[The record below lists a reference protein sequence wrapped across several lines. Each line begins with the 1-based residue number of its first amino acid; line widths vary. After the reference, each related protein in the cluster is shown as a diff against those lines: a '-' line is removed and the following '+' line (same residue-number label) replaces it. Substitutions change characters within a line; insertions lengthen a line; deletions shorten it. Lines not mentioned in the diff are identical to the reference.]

1 MSHPTTSLSELVHQR
16 ARLGVLAVVHEADR
30 AEFRF
35 LQEALDLTSG
45 NLSRHVQALE
55 EGGLISVERAIQ
67 GKRARTWV
75 RITKAGRK
83 ALAEEVA
90 QLKRLIAQIE
100 TAEAGLA
107 GQSAIGPEPGAEP
120 ELEPEAELKPE
131 SELEAE
137 AEPQAAAEIEAEA

>member
-1 MSHPTTSLSELVHQR
+1 MSHPTAAHPTTAHPTTALSELVHQR
-16 ARLGVLAVVHEADR
+16 ARLGVLAVVHEAER

-35 LQEALDLTSG
+35 LQEALGLTSG

-83 ALAEEVA
+83 ALAEEVT

-100 TAEAGLA
+100 TAEAGQPA
-107 GQSAIGPEPGAEP
+107 GQAESTETVQGTESVQGA
-120 ELEPEAELKPE
+120 
-131 SELEAE
+131 SEG
-137 AEPQAAAEIEAEA
+137 